1 MVCNCQKIGWTQPV
15 SLEES
20 GAFEARSDE
29 SSRDHY
35 LPLFLNCIHLKVI
48 TISTYRLYIALT
60 VYGRPSLFP
69 LTSTFSLFKRGGR
82 GGGRGGA
89 SGIIFGEKN
98 LKVLMISINMRKRYP
113 WIRCCSK
120 GKRGWIYIIF
130 YFDETRFHHV
140 PTVTKPCFSVQ
151 CLGPVARKCVK
162 FNQWLGET
170 YN

>member
-29 SSRDHY
+29 SSRNHY

-82 GGGRGGA
+82 GGGEGGEQVEL
-89 SGIIFGEKN
+89 F
-98 LKVLMISINMRKRYP
+98 L
-113 WIRCCSK
+113 
-120 GKRGWIYIIF
+120 GKKI
-130 YFDETRFHHV
+130 
-140 PTVTKPCFSVQ
+140 
-151 CLGPVARKCVK
+151 
-162 FNQWLGET
+162 
-170 YN
+170 